1 LFVDRNIEVLGCPAR
16 SLDFNIIENVWD
28 YITFE
33 LRGRVFE
40 STDELWE
47 EVLSILKAIPQ
58 EKILKLYES
67 LPRRIEAVL
76 EAQGSHTK
84 YQV

>member
-1 LFVDRNIEVLGCPAR
+1 MYGI
-16 SLDFNIIENVWD
+16 
-28 YITFE
+28 ITFE
-33 LRGRVFE
+33 LRGRAFE
-40 STDELWE
+40 TTDELWE